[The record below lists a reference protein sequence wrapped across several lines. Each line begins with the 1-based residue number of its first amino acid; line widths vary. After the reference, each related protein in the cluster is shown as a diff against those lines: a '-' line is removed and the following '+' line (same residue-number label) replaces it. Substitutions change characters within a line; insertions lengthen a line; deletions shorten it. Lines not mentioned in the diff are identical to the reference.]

1 MKREIAAFAS
11 GAVFS
16 AGLCISGMTQ
26 PNRVLSFLDF
36 FGHWDPSLAFVMVG
50 AIAVSA
56 LAFRVSARGGQRPLF
71 GGRFRVPAAHERI
84 APRLVAG
91 SALFGVGWGLSG
103 LCPGPAITSLATGEL
118 GPLVFVSAMIGG
130 MSLYRGAASLQK
142 GAAHSDAGH
151 GSRP

>member
-1 MKREIAAFAS
+1 
-11 GAVFS
+11 
-16 AGLCISGMTQ
+16 MTQ
-26 PNRVLSFLDF
+26 PNKVLSFLDF

-56 LAFRVSARGGQRPLF
+56 LAFRVSARGRQRPLF
-71 GGRFRVPAAHERI
+71 GGRFHVPVAKERI

-103 LCPGPAITSLATGEL
+103 LCPGPAVSSLATGEI

-130 MSLYRGAASLQK
+130 MALYRAAASTFKLAEIC
-142 GAAHSDAGH
+142 GGE
-151 GSRP
+151 

>member
-1 MKREIAAFAS
+1 
-11 GAVFS
+11 
-16 AGLCISGMTQ
+16 MTR
-26 PNRVLSFLDF
+26 PNKVLSFLDF

-56 LAFRVSARGGQRPLF
+56 LAFRVAARGGQRPLL
-71 GGRFRVPAAHERI
+71 GGRFHIPAANVRI

-103 LCPGPAITSLATGEL
+103 LCPGPAVTSLASGEL

-130 MSLYRGAASLQK
+130 MALYRGAASLQR
-142 GAAHSDAGH
+142 GGAHSDGGY
-151 GSRP
+151 GSRL